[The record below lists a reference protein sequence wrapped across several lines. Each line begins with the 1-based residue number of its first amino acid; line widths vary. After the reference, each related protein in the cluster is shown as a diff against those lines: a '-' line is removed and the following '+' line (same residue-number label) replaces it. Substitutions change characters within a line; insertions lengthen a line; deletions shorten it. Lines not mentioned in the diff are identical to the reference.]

1 MQHNNLTE
9 TDRLIAVAQT
19 AVRAEEREQA
29 VFDLWKIH
37 GDRLAG
43 TMAKTSYRIS
53 SDFSYN
59 GYSPKE
65 RQRNLAGDAFMVLH
79 NAIMTFDLDAGVP
92 FAAYIAKKG
101 NWHIMEEK
109 RKNSI
114 RAKYEKLVDFSL
126 ESISSS
132 EKPDED
138 GDLKLLRK
146 ATSCKPDFVENIHN
160 DDRIRKIYQ
169 ATEQAPK
176 LRKYFDTCVELVED
190 GYEYS
195 DAEVARR
202 MGCTRA
208 NVGLYKKSLNRLA
221 REKGL
226 LDDSYP
232 PAA

>member
-1 MQHNNLTE
+1 MQHNNHVE

-19 AVRAEEREQA
+19 ATRAEEREQA

-37 GDRLAG
+37 GDRL
-43 TMAKTSYRIS
+43 TCIMAKTAYRIS
-53 SDFSYN
+53 SDFSQK
-59 GYSPKE
+59 GFSPKE
-65 RQRNLAGDAFMVLH
+65 RQQSLAGDAFMVLH
-79 NAIMTFDLDAGVP
+79 GAAMDFDPDAGVP

-101 NWHIMEEK
+101 NWHVQGEK

-114 RAKYEKLVDFSL
+114 RAKYEKSVDFSL
-126 ESISSS
+126 ESLSSS
-132 EKPDED
+132 EEPGED
-138 GDLKLLRK
+138 RDLRLLRK
-146 ATSCKPDFVENIHN
+146 ATACGPDFVEDIHN
-160 DDRIRKIYQ
+160 DDRIRKIYR
-169 ATEQAPK
+169 ATEQTPK
-176 LRKYFDTCVELVED
+176 LYKYFDTSVELVED

-202 MGCTRA
+202 LSCTRA

-221 REKGL
+221 QEKGL